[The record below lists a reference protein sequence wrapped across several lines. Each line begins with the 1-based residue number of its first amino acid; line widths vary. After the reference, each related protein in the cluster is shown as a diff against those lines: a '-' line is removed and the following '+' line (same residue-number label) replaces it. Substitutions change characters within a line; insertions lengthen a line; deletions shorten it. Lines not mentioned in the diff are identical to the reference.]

1 MFCKNTSTQWQGM
14 CGPCGGHTVSIPD
27 QDTAEAVTAKA
38 LCTIRTVLDTL
49 TDSQRVAVLA
59 ELRTQYSHVYVVGE
73 ARTAP

>member
-1 MFCKNTSTQWQGM
+1 
-14 CGPCGGHTVSIPD
+14 VSIPD